1 MKQLILTVLFLIY
14 FPNSSFSQPTWTEQN
29 SGVTVTLT
37 SVHSANG
44 AVWVCGYSGT
54 VLRSIN
60 SGVTWLNVSG
70 NGIPPATQL
79 INVVAIGINTA
90 LVAGYVGTNTF
101 VYRTSNSGAN
111 WTQVFTEASGFI
123 NAINIKPNGTNGFMM
138 GDPVG
143 TRWSLWKTTNGG
155 ITWDSSGCYLPR
167 TGTTEAGWNNSLFGI
182 NDRLWFGTNNTKIY
196 HSTDYGSS
204 WTAQSTTGEVNSYAL
219 WFEALSSEQNGFSG
233 GTTMLKTTN
242 YGNTWNPNNTLG
254 TGNIGG
260 ITAGPYIITDNVR
273 SIPPYLFYV
282 RPTTNK
288 IYYST
293 NGGTSW
299 AEQYTAPAGNYRYIG
314 TSFFA
319 NGIWAVRDNGGIS
332 FLDIGTKVTQTGTE
346 VPELYSLSQNYP
358 NPFNPV
364 TNIKFSVPKDG
375 NVSIKVFDVYGKETG
390 EYVNEFLSR
399 GEYKVS
405 FDGTGLSSGIYF
417 CVMKA
422 DNFTDKKKMILVK

>member
-1 MKQLILTVLFLIY
+1 MKQLILTVLFFIY
-14 FPNSSFSQPTWTEQN
+14 FSNPSFSQPTWTEQT

-37 SVHSANG
+37 SVHATND
-44 AVWVCGYSGT
+44 AVWACGYSGT
-54 VLRSIN
+54 VLRSTN

-70 NGIPPATQL
+70 NGIPTATQL

-111 WTQVFTEASGFI
+111 WTQVFTEANGFI
-123 NAINIKPNGTNGFMM
+123 NAMYMKPNGTDGFMT

-155 ITWDSSGCYLPR
+155 VSWDSSGCYLPR
-167 TGTTEAGWNNSLFGI
+167 VGTTEAGWNNSLFGYD
-182 NDRLWFGTNNTKIY
+182 NRLWFGTNNTKIY
-196 HSTDYGSS
+196 HSTNFGSS
-204 WTAQSTTGEVNSYAL
+204 WIAQPTTGEVNSYAV
-219 WFEALSSEQNGFSG
+219 WFEVLTPEQNGFSG
-233 GTTMLKTTN
+233 GATMLKTTN
-242 YGNTWNPNNTLG
+242 YGTTWNPNTTLG

-260 ITAGPYIITDNVR
+260 ITGGPFIITDNIM
-273 SIPPYLFYV
+273 SIPYHFYV
-282 RPTTNK
+282 RSTSNK

-299 AEQYTAPAGNYRYIG
+299 VDQYTALTGNYRYIG
-314 TSFFA
+314 TNYYA
-319 NGIWAVRDNGGIS
+319 YGMWAVRDNGGIS
-332 FLDIGTKVTQTGTE
+332 FLDIGTNVTQTGTE
-346 VPELYSLSQNYP
+346 VPESYSLSQNYP

-364 TNIKFSVPKDG
+364 TSIKFSVPKDG
-375 NVSIKVFDVYGKETG
+375 NVNIKVYDVYGKEIG
-390 EYVNEFLSR
+390 EYVDEFLSR
-399 GEYKVS
+399 GEYNVS
-405 FDGTGLSSGIYF
+405 FDGTGFSSGIYF